1 MSIRVPK
8 RRALHNLLGLLAVST
23 CALLIGLLGDAVD
36 VTTVGLALAA
46 GALCGLLH
54 WRRLRARI
62 RRAGDSH
69 APNRVFVRFLS
80 LFEAVLTAAAWSLPL
95 LAVVVGL
102 FALFATLDRLGG
114 GWLLAHAGAFGLAA
128 SGLSAALLRRHERS
142 HGAVYYQYA
151 TEHWGG
157 GESLLYQPGT
167 VVRAL
172 APEGMVRV
180 EGSLWR
186 ARSMNGEHIL
196 DGVAIEVVNRDG
208 LCLLVVPAT
217 TSRDTTP

>member
-1 MSIRVPK
+1 MSIRVRK
-8 RRALHNLLGLLAVST
+8 RRALHNLLGLLVVSAG
-23 CALLIGLLGDAVD
+23 ALLLGLLGGAGGASI
-36 VTTVGLALAA
+36 GLAAAA
-46 GALCGLLH
+46 GALWGLLH
-54 WRRLRARI
+54 WRRLHARI
-62 RRAGDSH
+62 RRAGDPH

-80 LFEAVLTAAAWSLPL
+80 VFEAVLTAAAWSLPL

-102 FALFATLDRLGG
+102 FALLVALDRLSS
-114 GWLLAHAGAFGLAA
+114 GWLLAVAGAFGVAA
-128 SGLSAALLRRHERS
+128 SAASAALLHRHERI

-157 GESLLYQPGT
+157 GEALLFQPGI
-167 VVRAL
+167 VVRTL

-186 ARSMNGEHIL
+186 ARSL
-196 DGVAIEVVNRDG
+196 DGARIPEGAAIEVVDRDG

-217 TSRDTTP
+217 TPGGSHP